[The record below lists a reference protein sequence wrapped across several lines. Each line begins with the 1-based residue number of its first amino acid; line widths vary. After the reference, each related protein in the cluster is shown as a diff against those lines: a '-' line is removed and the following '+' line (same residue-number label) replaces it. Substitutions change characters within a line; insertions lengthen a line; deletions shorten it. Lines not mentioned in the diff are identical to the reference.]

1 LKQNKI
7 TPYALTYAP
16 LYKWASLAIEGSQG
30 KAWIK
35 ILGKDQES
43 GATAALVKYN
53 AGFSQPGGVSA
64 VFSDSIVI
72 EGRLERG
79 GAACNRLAYWYQPAG
94 AEYAPIQTDTDV
106 TRFVITGGFG
116 EEGSSDPVF
125 LPNIELDD
133 PPWEVSERGNV
144 WSEKT
149 LRIDPV
155 ANCLITY
162 QFATGFTQ
170 FLGGKKWAHPDLEEA
185 YCIEGAGW
193 DYVGEVET
201 FVNLLPGTYIY
212 HRPNATFHGT
222 ATTYEV
228 PRRLFVKYYNADINM
243 KFKRSIVEDITPAT
257 TPEFTPLQTP
267 TVS

>member
-1 LKQNKI
+1 MKQNKI

-16 LYKWASLAIEGSQG
+16 LYKWAPLSVENSEG

-43 GATAALVKYN
+43 GATAALVRYN
-53 AGFSQPGGVSA
+53 AGFKQPGGASA

-72 EGRLERG
+72 EGSLQLDG
-79 GAACNRLAYWYQPAG
+79 VSCNRLAYWYRPAG
-94 AEYAPIQTDTDV
+94 GEYGPIETETDV

-116 EEGSSDPVF
+116 EDGSKEPVF
-125 LPNIELDD
+125 LANVEMND
-133 PPWEVSERGNV
+133 PPWETSERGTV

-149 LRIDPV
+149 LRIDEV

-228 PRRLFVKYYNADINM
+228 PRRLFVKYYNADISE
-243 KFKRSIVEDITPAT
+243 KFARSIVGDITPAT
-257 TPEFTPLQTP
+257 TNEFTPATTP
-267 TVS
+267 TPS